1 MGLGLM
7 WGRRWRAWEVLLGG
21 LSSETVM
28 GWGEGGGESREEGEK
43 GGKRGHCLMGGG
55 GGVDSRLRESS
66 GWVWGDFVAV
76 WLMLLF
82 CIVLLV
88 GGGWCDM
95 TLGTG

>member
-55 GGVDSRLRESS
+55 GVDSRLRESS

>member
-1 MGLGLM
+1 M

-55 GGVDSRLRESS
+55 GLTAG
-66 GWVWGDFVAV
+66 
-76 WLMLLF
+76 
-82 CIVLLV
+82 
-88 GGGWCDM
+88 
-95 TLGTG
+95 

>member
-1 MGLGLM
+1 MG
-7 WGRRWRAWEVLLGG
+7 GRGRGRGRGESGG
-21 LSSETVM
+21 
-28 GWGEGGGESREEGEK
+28 GREGGKEGP
-43 GGKRGHCLMGGG
+43 LFDGG